1 MLKDNLYMKKAL
13 NWIKAIQRHELP
25 GRLIL
30 QSPYMSSISS
40 NKDLVKAG
48 RLENGCKPCTY

>member
-48 RLENGCKPCTY
+48 RLENGCKL